1 MSEVRREVEEG
12 RERVKELE
20 MTLQDKEEMVRIVE
34 KKSNGLVSGLDMLEY
49 FEGEAEIFLMRQQ
62 NNDFA
67 VKMSQIACSFF
78 PNIVGAQQRAPV

>member
-34 KKSNGLVSGLDMLEY
+34 KKSNGLVSGLEY

-62 NNDFA
+62 I
-67 VKMSQIACSFF
+67 MILL
-78 PNIVGAQQRAPV
+78 

>member
-1 MSEVRREVEEG
+1 MIVPQSLRAEVSEVRREVEEG

-34 KKSNGLVSGLDMLEY
+34 KKSNGLVSGLDVLEN

-62 NNDFA
+62 
-67 VKMSQIACSFF
+67 
-78 PNIVGAQQRAPV
+78 